1 MAEPRILVVL
11 LNYCTADMTLRAAE
25 AALREMDGL
34 DAEMVIVDNDSGD
47 GSFERLCEAALQR
60 GWADQGKVRVVA
72 SDRNGGYGAG
82 NNFGIQ
88 QNMSDKTKP
97 EYIYCLNSDAFPDR
111 GAIRALLD
119 VLESDN
125 ELGLAGSYIKG
136 PDGDPHQTAFRFP
149 SIAGEFEGAANTGP
163 ISRFLRNSIVPLPLP
178 ERTVQ
183 VDWVAG
189 ASVMMRRPILDE
201 IGYFDETF
209 FLYYEETDLC
219 RRASLAGYG
228 TMYVRESE
236 VTHIGSVSTGMKE
249 WGRTPTYWF
258 DSRRYYFVK
267 NHGRAYETAATLAH
281 IAGALIWRLRCLI
294 SGRKSHAPER
304 FLRDLIQHS
313 LSRPT
318 PNKPLATSSYPGLV
332 FSTEPVLPRSISQ

>member
-1 MAEPRILVVL
+1 MARPRILVVL
-11 LNYCTADMTLRAAE
+11 LNYRTAEMTLLAAE
-25 AALREMDGL
+25 AALRAMDGL

-47 GSFERLCEAALQR
+47 GSFEMLCEAALQR

-72 SDRNGGYGAG
+72 SGSNGGYGAG

-88 QNMSDKTKP
+88 QNMSDKAKP
-97 EYIYCLNSDAFPDR
+97 DYIYCLNSDAFPDR

-119 VLESDN
+119 VLESDS

-149 SIAGEFEGAANTGP
+149 SIAGEFEGAARTGL
-163 ISRFLRNSIVPLPLP
+163 ISRFLKNWIVPLPLP
-178 ERTVQ
+178 ECTVQ
-183 VDWVAG
+183 VDWLAG
-189 ASVMMRRPILDE
+189 ASVMMRRPMLDE

-219 RRASLAGYG
+219 RRANLAGYG
-228 TMYVRESE
+228 TIYVRESE

-249 WGRTPTYWF
+249 WHRTPAYWF
-258 DSRRYYFVK
+258 ESRQYYFVK
-267 NHGRAYETAATLAH
+267 NYGRAYEMVATLAH
-281 IAGALIWRLRCLI
+281 IAGALIWRVRCLI
-294 SGRKSHAPER
+294 SGRQAHAPER

-313 LSRPT
+313 LKFPKT
-318 PNKPLATSSYPGLV
+318 NKSLAPA
-332 FSTEPVLPRSISQ
+332 ISAEARVVD

>member
-1 MAEPRILVVL
+1 MAEPRVLVVL
-11 LNYCTADMTLRAAE
+11 LNYRTADMTLLAAE
-25 AALREMDGL
+25 AALREMGEL

-47 GSFERLCEAALQR
+47 GSFEKLRKAALER

-72 SDRNGGYGAG
+72 SGCNGGYGAG

-88 QNMSDKTKP
+88 QNMSDNTKP
-97 EYIYCLNSDAFPDR
+97 DYIYCLNSDAFPNQ
-111 GAIRALLD
+111 GAIRALVD
-119 VLESDN
+119 ILESRS
-125 ELGLAGSYIKG
+125 ELGLAGSYIEG

-149 SIAGEFEGAANTGP
+149 SIASEFEGAARTGL
-163 ISRFLRNSIVPLPLP
+163 ISRLLWNSIVALRLP

-189 ASVMMRRPILDE
+189 ASLMMRRSMLDE

-219 RRASLAGYG
+219 RRADLAGYR
-228 TMYVRESE
+228 TIYVRESK

-249 WGRTPTYWF
+249 WHRIPGYWF
-258 DSRRYYFVK
+258 DSRRHYFTK
-267 NHGRAYETAATLAH
+267 NHGRAYAMAATLAH

-294 SGRKSHAPER
+294 SGRKSNAPER
-304 FLRDLIQHS
+304 FLRDLIRHS
-313 LSRPT
+313 LDFSKSDKSIAPSI
-318 PNKPLATSSYPGLV
+318 LAKARAV
-332 FSTEPVLPRSISQ
+332 D